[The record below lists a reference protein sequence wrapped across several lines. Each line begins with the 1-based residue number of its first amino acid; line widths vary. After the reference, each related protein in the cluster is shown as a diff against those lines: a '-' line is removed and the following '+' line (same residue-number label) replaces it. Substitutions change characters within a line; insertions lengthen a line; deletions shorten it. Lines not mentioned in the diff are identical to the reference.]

1 MTVNVTEPKNTVTV
15 NGVTRVITVKTQG
28 TQGANFSSLNK
39 SMIDTNV
46 ADGSIPYYD
55 AASGTYRADQTTTKL
70 TLVVIPDINPL
81 FTILENSVGSAP
93 S

>member
-46 ADGSIPYYD
+46 ADGSIPY
-55 AASGTYRADQTTTKL
+55 
-70 TLVVIPDINPL
+70 
-81 FTILENSVGSAP
+81 
-93 S
+93 

>member
-70 TLVVIPDINPL
+70 TLVDGVN
-81 FTILENSVGSAP
+81 F
-93 S
+93 